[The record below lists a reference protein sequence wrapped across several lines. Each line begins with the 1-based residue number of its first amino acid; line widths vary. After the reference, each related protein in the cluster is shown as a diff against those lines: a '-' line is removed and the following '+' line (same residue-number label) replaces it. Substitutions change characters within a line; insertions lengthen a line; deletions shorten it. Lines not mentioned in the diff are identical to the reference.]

1 MKILMC
7 LIFHTRGGS
16 AQAARYLSRA
26 LIAQGHEV
34 HLVAGTLLDGDPQHD
49 ARVFSEDVPLTG
61 VDYTDAWQGFEQG
74 KDPISSDWDVPFHP
88 SYEDKSGVPD
98 RVFFKITPSE
108 YAALLRCWTRV
119 LTTVSE
125 SFQPDVLHLHH
136 LSYAHLA
143 AADVFPSVPMLTQ
156 LHGTE
161 IKMLEQLDGL
171 GNESDAAKELHGF
184 WRSVL
189 TYVFDVA
196 NHVAAI
202 SPDVLQRATA
212 HFTVNKRDI
221 STIQNGVDT
230 SLFQPSDWSVGQKLE
245 HLRQLLIVDPK
256 GWDESGNPGSIR
268 YPESDIEKFTDQSDN
283 LKPLA
288 MFVGRFL
295 EFKRV
300 PLLLQAVSLVN
311 QSFGNSE
318 EPPFNLLIW
327 GGMPGEWEGEHPHTL
342 ARDLKLPNV
351 FFSGWLPH
359 EILSQGLNIADILV
373 APSYNEPFGQVYLEA
388 MATRIPVIATRSGGP
403 LAFVVDEG
411 PQANGWFCNIDD
423 VESLAQ
429 VMKSALTDEPERR
442 RRGANALALVRQEY
456 DWSEIAKQY
465 VRLYE
470 EIL

>member
-7 LIFHTRGGS
+7 IIFYPRGGS
-16 AQAARYLSRA
+16 AQVARYLSRA

-34 HLVAGTLLDGDPQHD
+34 HLVTGTLLDGDPEHD
-49 ARVFSEDVPLTG
+49 ARVFYEDIPLTG
-61 VDYTDAWQGFEQG
+61 VDYTDAWRGFEPG
-74 KDPISSDWDVPFHP
+74 KDPISGDWDIPFHP

-98 RVFFKITPSE
+98 RAFFRITPSE

-171 GNESDAAKELHGF
+171 GKESDAEKELHGF
-184 WRSVL
+184 WRGVL

-202 SPDVLQRATA
+202 SPDVLQRAIA
-212 HFTVNKRDI
+212 HFTVNERDI

-245 HLRQLLIVDPK
+245 HLRQLLIVDPQ
-256 GWDESGNPGSIR
+256 GWDESGKPGSIR
-268 YPESDIEKFTDQSDN
+268 YPESDIEKFTDQSDT

-342 ARDLKLPNV
+342 ARDLDLPNV

-359 EILSQGLNIADILV
+359 KILSQGLNIADILV

-456 DWSEIAKQY
+456 DWTEIAKQY
-465 VRLYE
+465 ARLYE